1 MSKIPKIITADE
13 AAKLIQP
20 GMMLAVNS
28 FGALVS
34 PDFLLAALEK
44 RYLETGEP
52 EGLTLWN
59 NLGGS
64 RGAGIG
70 TERLGHDGLLKKAV
84 ISHFATTPILVTG
97 TIEEKFESYN
107 LPMGIMS
114 HLVRAAAGRKPGIV
128 STVGLKTFSDP
139 RYGGGKINASAKDEW
154 AQVIVIDGEEYLFYK
169 APKFDVCF
177 IRGTTADPN
186 GNITMEREVAFLDIL
201 TFAQA
206 TKANGGIVIC
216 QVARTDARMAH
227 PQKIKVPGFFI
238 DYLVIDPEQRAN
250 RFELHNA
257 AYTGEHVYPKSQVT
271 EHCMT
276 LIAASKGGTTNI
288 RRYEDWTIVRR
299 AAMELKPDCF
309 INLGVGMPEIVGT
322 VAGQEGV
329 HDELRMS
336 VETGAIGG
344 MPAPGVAF
352 GTAINPEA
360 MIEQGFIFDTY
371 DGGALDLAVVG
382 AAEID
387 KNGNVNVGRFGK
399 MIGGIG
405 GFANITQYVKQV
417 VFVTPFTAGKD
428 LDVAFSDGALQI
440 KSEGKG
446 RKFKNEIGMINF
458 SGELAREKQ
467 RNVMYI
473 TERCVFAIR
482 PEGLTLTEIAPGVD
496 LEKDIFGQ
504 MEFRPLVAKDLKIMD
519 MRIFTGESLGL
530 KEKIEALKQQA
541 Q

>member
-1 MSKIPKIITADE
+1 MSKIPKIITAEE
-13 AAKLIQP
+13 AARFVQS
-20 GMMLAVNS
+20 GMTLAVNS

-52 EGLTLWN
+52 RDLTLWN
-59 NLGGS
+59 TLGGS

-70 TERLGHDGLLKKAV
+70 TERLGHDGFLKKAV

-107 LPMGIMS
+107 LPMGVMS

-128 STVGLKTFSDP
+128 TTVGLKTFSDP
-139 RYGGGKINASAKDEW
+139 RYGGGRMNARAKDNW
-154 AQVIVIDGEEYLFYK
+154 SQVIVIDGEEYLFYK
-169 APKFDVCF
+169 APKFDICF
-177 IRGTTADPN
+177 IRGTTADPH

-201 TFAQA
+201 SFAQA
-206 TKANGGIVIC
+206 TKANNGIVIC
-216 QVARTDARMAH
+216 QVARTDARMSH
-227 PQKIKVPGFFI
+227 PQRIKVPGFFI
-238 DYLVIDPEQRAN
+238 DYLVLDPDQKSN
-250 RFELHNA
+250 RMETYNP
-257 AYTGEHVYPKSQVT
+257 AYTGEHVYPKDQVT
-271 EHCMT
+271 EHC
-276 LIAASKGGTTNI
+276 LKLLAASKGGTAAV

-329 HDELRMS
+329 FDELRMS
-336 VETGAIGG
+336 VETGALGG

-360 MIEQGFIFDTY
+360 VIEQGFVFDTY

-387 KNGNVNVGRFGK
+387 KDGSVNVGRFGK
-399 MIGGIG
+399 AIGGVG

-428 LDVAFSDGALQI
+428 LDVSFAGGALRI
-440 KSEGKG
+440 HGEGKT
-446 RKFKNEIGMINF
+446 RKFKNEISQVNF
-458 SGELAREKQ
+458 SGELARKHR
-467 RNVMYI
+467 RNVLYI
-473 TERCVFAIR
+473 TERCVFAMR

-504 MEFRPLVAKDLKIMD
+504 MDFRPLVAEDLKIMD

-530 KEKIEALKQQA
+530 KDKIAAMKEAS
-541 Q
+541 